1 MIKAGKVEYK
11 MPKNQANVIIKSY
24 KGPRKNPQDILV
36 EYVNENCG
44 LLRNCVRVI
53 VE

>member
-11 MPKNQANVIIKSY
+11 MPKNQATNIIKNY
-24 KGPRKNPQDILV
+24 KGPNKNPQNILID
-36 EYVNENCG
+36 YVNQNCG